1 MTPLTLYPHQ
11 LVAKE
16 FLLTRKRCILA
27 DQARCGKTLPTAAA
41 AIEHL
46 PALVVCPAVAK
57 PIWQKAFKQ
66 FGIDAVIVNGR
77 AMAEGCVPGGV
88 LIVNYD
94 LLPYMTALKG
104 WQTLVIDECFPEE
117 TLVSTPKGDVKINS
131 LSCGDIVYTAHGIGV
146 VEGLSTKQSDDL
158 YLLEFDDGTHLKCT
172 GNHPILTEKG
182 WTKAHEMVEGE
193 SAYCIEGVLNLW
205 ESISSVDQ
213 IQRPRG
219 DDCSMRRNTL
229 ENSAFLL
236 KLLCEEIGKPN
247 ALRSREEI
255 GVINFEG
262 DAKQTYKAWREWA
275 RSHLSTANAFRN
287 SRSKL
292 DSGTIDQN
300 TFKQSLQQNISE
312 SLQSGF
318 GKPRKNDSDRS
329 GWEFTPSDGKKSTGR
344 KKGSTFG
351 IVRLERISNIKQ
363 EGTRTVFNLQVSGHP
378 SFYAN
383 GVLVHNCHRIKTP
396 TAKRTKAA
404 MKLMKATPHVFAL
417 SGTPVPNRPIEIW
430 PLLSGLGIYK
440 GSWIKFAYRYAKA
453 WQSPWGFDVSGASN
467 LPELKKALAPHVLR
481 RTRAD
486 VFQNYQ
492 QPVISMI
499 ELDLPIDRRE
509 KQFDAEV
516 LVQNPN
522 LILALDGL
530 SEIMREG
537 GIRKVPLAL
546 DFIKGKLDDDPD
558 ESLVVFA
565 WHKDVAAMLHDGLK
579 DYQPVMVTGETP
591 AADRQKHIDAFQSGE
606 AKVIIGNIATLSE
619 GVDLSKSSTVI
630 FVEAT
635 WATSAFEQASA
646 RVENIQKFG
655 IAPAVYI
662 LTTRNSLDH
671 TILGKVLKKLDII
684 EQIL

>member
-1 MTPLTLYPHQ
+1 MTLYPHQ
-11 LVAKE
+11 EIARD
-16 FLLTRKRCILA
+16 FLLARKRCILA
-27 DQARCGKTLPTAAA
+27 DSPRVGKTLAATAA
-41 AIEHL
+41 AIEHM

-57 PIWQKAFKQ
+57 PVWKKAFEQ
-66 FGIDAVIVNGR
+66 MGITAVIVNGR
-77 AMAEGCVPGGV
+77 KMAEECVTGGV

-94 LLPYMTALKG
+94 LLQYVTAIDG
-104 WQTLVIDECFPEE
+104 WQTLILDE
-117 TLVSTPKGDVKINS
+117 S
-131 LSCGDIVYTAHGIGV
+131 
-146 VEGLSTKQSDDL
+146 
-158 YLLEFDDGTHLKCT
+158 
-172 GNHPILTEKG
+172 
-182 WTKAHEMVEGE
+182 
-193 SAYCIEGVLNLW
+193 
-205 ESISSVDQ
+205 
-213 IQRPRG
+213 
-219 DDCSMRRNTL
+219 
-229 ENSAFLL
+229 
-236 KLLCEEIGKPN
+236 
-247 ALRSREEI
+247 
-255 GVINFEG
+255 
-262 DAKQTYKAWREWA
+262 
-275 RSHLSTANAFRN
+275 
-287 SRSKL
+287 
-292 DSGTIDQN
+292 
-300 TFKQSLQQNISE
+300 
-312 SLQSGF
+312 
-318 GKPRKNDSDRS
+318 
-329 GWEFTPSDGKKSTGR
+329 
-344 KKGSTFG
+344 
-351 IVRLERISNIKQ
+351 
-363 EGTRTVFNLQVSGHP
+363 
-378 SFYAN
+378 
-383 GVLVHNCHRIKTP
+383 HRIKTP
-396 TAKRTKAA
+396 TAKRTKFA
-404 MKLMKATPHVFAL
+404 MKIMKATPRVYCL
-417 SGTPVPNRPIEIW
+417 SGTPISNRPIEIW
-430 PLLSGLGIYK
+430 TVLHGLGIYK

-486 VFQNYQ
+486 VFKNYQ

-546 DFIKGKLDDDPD
+546 DFIKGKLEDDPE

-565 WHKDVAAMLHDGLK
+565 WHKDVAAMLRDGLK

-671 TILGKVLKKLDII
+671 TILSKVLKKLDII

>member
-1 MTPLTLYPHQ
+1 MTALTLYPHQ

-46 PALVVCPAVAK
+46 PAIVVCPAVAK

-88 LIVNYD
+88 LIINYD
-94 LLPYMTALKG
+94 LLQNMTAIDG
-104 WQTLVIDECFPEE
+104 WQTLILDE
-117 TLVSTPKGDVKINS
+117 
-131 LSCGDIVYTAHGIGV
+131 
-146 VEGLSTKQSDDL
+146 
-158 YLLEFDDGTHLKCT
+158 
-172 GNHPILTEKG
+172 
-182 WTKAHEMVEGE
+182 
-193 SAYCIEGVLNLW
+193 
-205 ESISSVDQ
+205 
-213 IQRPRG
+213 
-219 DDCSMRRNTL
+219 
-229 ENSAFLL
+229 
-236 KLLCEEIGKPN
+236 
-247 ALRSREEI
+247 
-255 GVINFEG
+255 
-262 DAKQTYKAWREWA
+262 
-275 RSHLSTANAFRN
+275 SHR
-287 SRSKL
+287 
-292 DSGTIDQN
+292 
-300 TFKQSLQQNISE
+300 
-312 SLQSGF
+312 
-318 GKPRKNDSDRS
+318 
-329 GWEFTPSDGKKSTGR
+329 
-344 KKGSTFG
+344 
-351 IVRLERISNIKQ
+351 V
-363 EGTRTVFNLQVSGHP
+363 
-378 SFYAN
+378 
-383 GVLVHNCHRIKTP
+383 KTP

-404 MKLMKATPHVFAL
+404 MKLMKATPRVYCL
-417 SGTPVPNRPIEIW
+417 SGTPISNRPIEIW
-430 PLLSGLGIYK
+430 TVLHGLGIYK

-467 LPELKKALAPHVLR
+467 LPELKKALKPHVLR

-509 KQFDAEV
+509 KQFDSDV

-546 DFIKGKLDDDPD
+546 DFIKGKLDDDPS

-565 WHKDVAAMLHDGLK
+565 WHKDVAAMLRDGLK

-591 AADRQKHIDAFQSGE
+591 AADRQKHIDAFQSGQ

-655 IAPAVYI
+655 IAPSVYI

>member
-1 MTPLTLYPHQ
+1 MTALTLYPHQ
-11 LVAKE
+11 EIARD

-27 DQARCGKTLPTAAA
+27 DAPRVGKTLPTAAA
-41 AIEHL
+41 AIEHF
-46 PALVVCPAVAK
+46 PVLVVCPAVAK
-57 PIWQKAFKQ
+57 PVWQKAFKQ

-77 AMAEGCVPGGV
+77 EMAAGCVPGGA

-94 LLPYMTALKG
+94 LLPYMTAMQG
-104 WQTLVIDECFPEE
+104 WQTLVIDE
-117 TLVSTPKGDVKINS
+117 
-131 LSCGDIVYTAHGIGV
+131 A
-146 VEGLSTKQSDDL
+146 
-158 YLLEFDDGTHLKCT
+158 
-172 GNHPILTEKG
+172 
-182 WTKAHEMVEGE
+182 
-193 SAYCIEGVLNLW
+193 
-205 ESISSVDQ
+205 
-213 IQRPRG
+213 
-219 DDCSMRRNTL
+219 
-229 ENSAFLL
+229 
-236 KLLCEEIGKPN
+236 
-247 ALRSREEI
+247 
-255 GVINFEG
+255 
-262 DAKQTYKAWREWA
+262 
-275 RSHLSTANAFRN
+275 
-287 SRSKL
+287 
-292 DSGTIDQN
+292 
-300 TFKQSLQQNISE
+300 
-312 SLQSGF
+312 
-318 GKPRKNDSDRS
+318 
-329 GWEFTPSDGKKSTGR
+329 
-344 KKGSTFG
+344 
-351 IVRLERISNIKQ
+351 
-363 EGTRTVFNLQVSGHP
+363 
-378 SFYAN
+378 
-383 GVLVHNCHRIKTP
+383 HRIKTP

-430 PLLSGLGIYK
+430 PLLHGLGIYK
-440 GSWIKFAYRYAKA
+440 GTWIKFAYRYAKA
-453 WQSPWGFDVSGASN
+453 WQSPWGFDVSGSSN

-619 GVDLSKSSTVI
+619 GVDLSRSSTVI

-671 TILGKVLKKLDII
+671 TILSKVLKKLDII